1 MKKIKRSVLIFTLIT
16 FFTVFLILYHLFHK
30 VPSVVPEYVLTYA
43 ENQARNYPTT
53 LGAYYFADLV
63 NEKTEGKIEILI
75 YDSSAL
81 GSEPSV
87 IQQLQI
93 GGIDFSRISISTLAD
108 IAPPLH
114 VVQLPYL
121 YRDSEHMWK
130 VLDGEIGQ
138 RLLTSFEDSGMVP
151 LSWYD
156 AGSRSFYTTDKP
168 IRSLED
174 LQGMRIRVPE
184 SSLMEDLISALGGI
198 PVPVAFDKVYSALET
213 GQIDGAENN
222 WPSYESTRHYETA
235 VYYTIDEHT
244 RIPEVQLISKA
255 TWDKL
260 PEQYQTII
268 MECAAKSAEYERLLW
283 KRRTQSSK
291 EYVIKNGCLVIDLSP
306 EEIQK
311 FRQASL
317 PVYEKYCSDYMDLIK
332 EIQNLK

>member
-114 VVQLPYL
+114 VVQ
-121 YRDSEHMWK
+121 
-130 VLDGEIGQ
+130 
-138 RLLTSFEDSGMVP
+138 
-151 LSWYD
+151 
-156 AGSRSFYTTDKP
+156 
-168 IRSLED
+168 
-174 LQGMRIRVPE
+174 
-184 SSLMEDLISALGGI
+184 
-198 PVPVAFDKVYSALET
+198 
-213 GQIDGAENN
+213 
-222 WPSYESTRHYETA
+222 
-235 VYYTIDEHT
+235 
-244 RIPEVQLISKA
+244 
-255 TWDKL
+255 
-260 PEQYQTII
+260 
-268 MECAAKSAEYERLLW
+268 
-283 KRRTQSSK
+283 
-291 EYVIKNGCLVIDLSP
+291 
-306 EEIQK
+306 
-311 FRQASL
+311 
-317 PVYEKYCSDYMDLIK
+317 
-332 EIQNLK
+332 